1 MVALVDCNSF
11 YASCE
16 RVFNPKLKGKPV
28 VVLSNNDGIVV
39 AASKEAKEIGLEL
52 GVAIFKAEDLVRS
65 AKVHVF
71 SSNYTLYGDL
81 SQRVMETLSQFTP
94 SMEVYSIDE
103 AFLDFSGFGRKD
115 IVEYGRHV
123 RATVKPWTGI
133 PVSIGIAETKTL
145 AKIANRIAKRSGK
158 ADGVVN
164 LTASP
169 YREKALALVDVGNVW
184 GIGRR
189 YARFLNKNGIRTAL
203 DFSRAGELW
212 VKKHMGVVGV
222 RMSKELRGIPCIPF
236 ELSTPAKKDICV
248 SRAFGKLVRTR
259 TAVQEAVAVYTSRAA
274 EKLRKQRSAA
284 GSVMVF
290 IATNRFREEPQYANS
305 TVLQIPVPTDC
316 THELI
321 RFAFRGVNSIFR
333 EGYRFYRAGVVLT
346 GLVPVSEIQTDL
358 FYTRDFSGSAR
369 LMKALDHINNSF
381 GPGTLTYA
389 AAGLKQRWKTKF
401 NKRSPRY
408 TSRWDELPSIAVG

>member
-1 MVALVDCNSF
+1 MVALVDCNNF

-16 RVFNPKLKGKPV
+16 RVFNPKLEGKPV

-39 AASKEAKEIGLEL
+39 AASKEAKEIGLGL

-65 AKVHVF
+65 AGVHVF

-81 SQRVMETLSQFTP
+81 SQRVMETLSLFTP
-94 SMEVYSIDE
+94 KMEVYSIDE
-103 AFLDFSGFGRKD
+103 AFLDLSGFEGRD
-115 IVEYGRHV
+115 IVAYGRDI
-123 RATVKPWTGI
+123 RATVKQWTGI

-145 AKIANRIAKRSGK
+145 AKIANRLAKRSRK
-158 ADGVVN
+158 ANGVVN
-164 LTASP
+164 LTGSP
-169 YREKALALVDVGNVW
+169 YREQALAVVPVENVW

-189 YARFLNKNGIRTAL
+189 YARFLNKNGIQTAL
-203 DFSRAGELW
+203 DFSRAGEVW

-222 RMSKELRGIPCIPF
+222 RMLKELRGIPCIPY
-236 ELSTPAKKDICV
+236 ELAPPAKKEICV

-259 TAVQEAVAVYTSRAA
+259 DAVCEAIATYTSRAA

-284 GSVMVF
+284 GALMVF
-290 IATNRFREEPQYANS
+290 IMTNRFKEEPQYANS
-305 TVLQIPVPTDC
+305 TALNIPVPTDC

-321 RFAFRGVNSIFR
+321 NFAFRGINAIFR
-333 EGYRFYRAGVVLT
+333 EGFRFYRAGVVLT
-346 GLVPVSEIQTDL
+346 GLVPVGQIQTDL
-358 FYTRDFSGSAR
+358 FYVRDFEGSAQ
-369 LMKALDHINNSF
+369 LMKALDRVNNTM
-381 GPGTLTYA
+381 GAGTLRYA

-408 TSRWDELPSIAVG
+408 TTRWDELPPVKVG